1 MSTEEW
7 NKICIA
13 ISVHM
18 SENFINVQFTR
29 EILTLVLYFSFRLFY
44 LYGLNWAS
52 LVAQMV
58 KNPLQCWR
66 PGFNPWVGKIPWWR
80 KWQHTSVFLP
90 GEFHEQRRFAG
101 YSWSTGLHLCLLK
114 FIFEVLTSSTSESDL
129 IWRQDLYSG
138 NSSLNEVMRVGPNPI
153 WLAFLETGEVW
164 TQTFRKITE
173 ET

>member
-66 PGFNPWVGKIPWWR
+66 PGFNPWVGKIPW
-80 KWQHTSVFLP
+80 
-90 GEFHEQRRFAG
+90 
-101 YSWSTGLHLCLLK
+101 
-114 FIFEVLTSSTSESDL
+114 
-129 IWRQDLYSG
+129 
-138 NSSLNEVMRVGPNPI
+138 
-153 WLAFLETGEVW
+153 
-164 TQTFRKITE
+164 
-173 ET
+173 